1 MTHSDVWLKQ
11 SKPRQS
17 CVTMVRCP
25 HDIFCH
31 ILSFKDP
38 RYEHVHRGGD
48 PFGKTP
54 TRVWYT
60 RREYKGLTDGI
71 KRTPAIVRYSNP
83 VVITTYRHGLT
94 WWQNNMER
102 PFEVSR
108 GIRRLELRM
117 NSDMFDRSDNGADEK
132 CLRKLADMSL
142 QCEACD
148 P

>member
-1 MTHSDVWLKQ
+1 MFGSNKASTA
-11 SKPRQS
+11 
-17 CVTMVRCP
+17 CVSSAAMVRCP
-25 HDIFCH
+25 HDIFRH

-38 RYEHVHRGGD
+38 RYERVRSGGD

-60 RREYKGLTDGI
+60 RREYLGLTDGI

-94 WWQNNMER
+94 WWQNNEER
-102 PFEVSR
+102 LFEISR
-108 GIRRLELRM
+108 GLRRLELRM
-117 NSDMFDRSDNGADEK
+117 NPDMFDRSDNGAAEG
-132 CLRKLADMSL
+132 CSRKLADMWL